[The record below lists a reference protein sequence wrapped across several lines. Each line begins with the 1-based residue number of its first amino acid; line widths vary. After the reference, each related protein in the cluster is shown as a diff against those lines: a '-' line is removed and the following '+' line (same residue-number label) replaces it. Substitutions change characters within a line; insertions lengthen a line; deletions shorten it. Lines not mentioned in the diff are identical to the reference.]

1 MKKTALTLLFLSFI
15 PLVIF
20 SQNEKQNPYHLKII
34 STVAA
39 YKDECRKDKQ
49 NQLIDLEKAVP
60 AIRMDIRYAT
70 DNNFTHK
77 KVYSTAKAF
86 LRQPAAVA
94 LARVQKELEKE
105 GIGIKVYDAYR
116 PYAAT
121 MLFYDL
127 IKDTLFVASP
137 VKGSRHNRG
146 CAVDLT
152 LVNLK
157 TGAELEMPTGYDDF
171 SERASPAYNDL
182 PVIAKENRRKLIEVM
197 KKQGFEVYG
206 SEWWHF
212 DFNGWQAYSLMDI
225 SFEELQTP

>member
-1 MKKTALTLLFLSFI
+1 MKKIVLQLIIILFL
-15 PLVIF
+15 PWVVF
-20 SQNEKQNPYHLKII
+20 SQNEKQNPYHLNII

-39 YKDECRKDKQ
+39 YQDECRKDKQ
-49 NQLIDLEKAVP
+49 NQLVDLKTEIP
-60 AIRMDIRYAT
+60 DIILDIRYAT

-77 KVYSTAKAF
+77 QVYSTPRAF
-86 LRQPAAVA
+86 LRQPAAIA
-94 LARVQKELEKE
+94 LLKVQKELEKE
-105 GIGIKVYDAYR
+105 GLGLKVYDAYR

-171 SERASPAYNDL
+171 TEKASPVYNDL
-182 PVIAKENRRKLIEVM
+182 PATAKENRKKLIDVM

-212 DFNGWQAYSLMDI
+212 DFKGWQTYTLMDI
-225 SFEELQTP
+225 SFEELEKP

>member
-1 MKKTALTLLFLSFI
+1 MKKTALTLLFISI
-15 PLVIF
+15 IHLVIF

-39 YKDECRKDKQ
+39 YKDECQKDKQ
-49 NQLIDLEKAVP
+49 NQLIDLEEAVP

-86 LRQPAAVA
+86 LRQPAAAA

-171 SERASPAYNDL
+171 SERASPTYNDL
-182 PVIAKENRRKLIEVM
+182 PVIAKENRKRLIDVM

>member
-1 MKKTALTLLFLSFI
+1 
-15 PLVIF
+15 
-20 SQNEKQNPYHLKII
+20 
-34 STVAA
+34 
-39 YKDECRKDKQ
+39 
-49 NQLIDLEKAVP
+49 
-60 AIRMDIRYAT
+60 
-70 DNNFTHK
+70 
-77 KVYSTAKAF
+77 
-86 LRQPAAVA
+86 
-94 LARVQKELEKE
+94 
-105 GIGIKVYDAYR
+105 
-116 PYAAT
+116 

-137 VKGSRHNRG
+137 VMGSRHNRG